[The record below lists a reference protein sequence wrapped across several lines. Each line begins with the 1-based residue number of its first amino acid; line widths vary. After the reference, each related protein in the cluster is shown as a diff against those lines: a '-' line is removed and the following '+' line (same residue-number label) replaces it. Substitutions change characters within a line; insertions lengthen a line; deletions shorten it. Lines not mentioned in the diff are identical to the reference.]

1 MPRKAL
7 FTALVVLVGP
17 SPLLAQAPGD
27 TIPVVSRITLDRRNI
42 FDDTDRSW
50 VTRIVNRFHIRTQA
64 SIIRREFLF
73 RAGEPYDS
81 ARVAETARN
90 LRGFG
95 VFRDVSIDSI
105 RTDSGLTVAVTTR
118 DGWSTRPDFRFRS
131 TGGSVVYTAALIED
145 NLLGTATQT
154 QVLYRKDPDRTTTI
168 LGFRKRRLFAGKV
181 GVAATFFNRSD
192 GELFNATTS
201 YPFFSLTSP
210 FGGSVTFD
218 TRRERVLRFRGGL
231 ADTASDTLQ
240 RRYVLG
246 RVEAARALRASSAGY
261 LRAGALAQ
269 LRRDDYARQT
279 VYDASGLTR
288 TVTGAVGGFAEWRQ
302 AKFLE
307 VEGYESFG
315 RSEDVDLSRV
325 VRFSLL
331 LAPRAFGY
339 DRDGIAPGFAVHAG
353 RSFGGG
359 FAVADLA
366 ASGLFTSTGLDSGQV
381 YLGLTAV
388 FLPSSRH
395 HVVFHADLGAL
406 SRPAPGSEFDLGLGT
421 GPRAFQEHAFT
432 GDRQYTV
439 SAEYRYTVARDFLDV
454 TGIGVAGFI
463 DHGGAWWQG
472 EKRRSGWDAGIG
484 VRLGPSR
491 APDQEATRIDIARR
505 FATDREPSGW
515 VLVVGKGFTFST
527 STRSR

>member
-1 MPRKAL
+1 MPRQAL
-7 FTALVVLVGP
+7 LRALIF
-17 SPLLAQAPGD
+17 LLAPAPLVAQVVGD
-27 TIPVVSRITLDRRNI
+27 TVPVVAHIALDRRNI
-42 FDDTDRSW
+42 FDDGDRSW
-50 VTRIVNRFHIRTQA
+50 ITRIVNRLHIRTQA
-64 SIIRREFLF
+64 SVIRRELLF
-73 RAGEPYDS
+73 RTGEPYDS

-90 LRGFG
+90 LRRFG
-95 VFRDVSIDSI
+95 VFRDVSIDSV
-105 RTDSGLTVAVTTR
+105 RTDSGLTVSVTTR

-131 TGGSVVYTAALIED
+131 TGGSIVYTAALIED

-210 FGGSVTFD
+210 FGGSLTFD
-218 TRRERVLRFRGGL
+218 TRRERVLQFRGGL

-240 RRYVLG
+240 RRFVLG
-246 RVEAARALRASSAGY
+246 RVEAARALRASSGGY
-261 LRAGALAQ
+261 LRAGVLAQ

-279 VYDASGLTR
+279 VFDAVGLKR
-288 TVTGAVGGFAEWRQ
+288 TVTAAVGGFTEWRR

-325 VRFSLL
+325 IRFSVL

-339 DRDGIAPGFAVHAG
+339 DRDGVAPGISLHAG
-353 RSFGGG
+353 RAFGGG

-366 ASGLFTSTGLDSGQV
+366 ASGLFSSTGLDSGQV

-395 HVVFHADLGAL
+395 HVVLHADVGAL

-432 GDRQYTV
+432 GDRQYTAT
-439 SAEYRYTVARDFLDV
+439 AEYRYTVARDFLDV
-454 TGIGVAGFI
+454 TGIGAG
-463 DHGGAWWQG
+463 
-472 EKRRSGWDAGIG
+472 G
-484 VRLGPSR
+484 VH
-491 APDQEATRIDIARR
+491 
-505 FATDREPSGW
+505 
-515 VLVVGKGFTFST
+515 
-527 STRSR
+527 